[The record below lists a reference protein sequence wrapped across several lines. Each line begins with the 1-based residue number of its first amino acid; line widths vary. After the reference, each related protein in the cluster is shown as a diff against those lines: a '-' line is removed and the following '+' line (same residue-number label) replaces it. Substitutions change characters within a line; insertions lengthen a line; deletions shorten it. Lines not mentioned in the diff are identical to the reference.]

1 MPAVFQLESTVG
13 LVVYF
18 VLLVVKIFALGSAL
32 MYSSEAYE
40 AANKLSK
47 TAWCVILGLGVAL
60 TFIPVGGLMLSLI
73 ATIAA
78 FVYFADVRP
87 ALAGLTRRR

>member
-1 MPAVFQLESTVG
+1 MSAVFQVENTVG

-18 VLLVVKIFALGSAL
+18 VLLAVKIYALGSAL
-32 MYSSEAYE
+32 MYSREAYE

-78 FVYFADVRP
+78 FVYLADVRP